1 MFLDNYDE
9 EKVRQVLMEDAREE
23 GWEKGRGEGKVEGRA
38 EGRLRLLISLIA
50 GKVSAGCTLEQIHK
64 DLGSDITEI
73 DLLYD
78 MVTDAG
84 KQADEDEILRSYLE
98 KEGVR

>member
-23 GWEKGRGEGKVEGRA
+23 GWEKGRA